1 MEYYFGDKN
10 YAKDKYLKKRA
21 SEREDQFISL
31 KDVMSFNQMRKLT
44 SNPDQVYKALEG
56 SNIVEFSE
64 DKKWVRK
71 IVP

>member
-1 MEYYFGDKN
+1 MRQTIRRQMEYYFGDKN

-44 SNPDQVYKALEG
+44 NNPD
-56 SNIVEFSE
+56 
-64 DKKWVRK
+64 
-71 IVP
+71 